1 MSDSIV
7 LYHAR
12 DDYLDTLD
20 PDDVPHFDEHP
31 PLLDIVCAVI
41 KLGYKGVA
49 IDEIQLANGRFIHSL
64 SANEGTPEGQIIQ
77 SLALDN
83 AAGMQ
88 LPSIPLVIEKIKKLY
103 NDIGGSHE

>member
-7 LYHAR
+7 LYHGR
-12 DDYLDTLD
+12 DDYLHIID

-41 KLGYKGVA
+41 NLGYKGVA
-49 IDEIQLANGRFIHSL
+49 IDEIQLANGRFMHCL

-77 SLALDN
+77 SLALDD
-83 AAGMQ
+83 AAGKQ

-103 NDIGGSHE
+103 NDTGGSHE